1 MEKQFSQNIQ
11 ILQYGE
17 GEKVIVM
24 IPGGP
29 GLSYHYLE
37 PLAKDLAEQ
46 GFHIY
51 LYEPTGYPNSNPEV
65 LPDSVDYYGR
75 ELAQLLDEMNLSN
88 PVLYGHSFGGSIVLE
103 FLAKNPQ
110 YTGKVILSNT
120 FPSGNYLKK
129 GIENRFQR
137 FPEEVQQNYK
147 ELKAKQDFAG
157 IGQILFTEWLP
168 LHLFRLPEL
177 PQELLTSMQQ
187 MNEIKV
193 QNHFI
198 GPDFFNIK
206 GVFTDWDV
214 TDSLS
219 EITSDVLCISGEWD
233 YLNETLNLEWMK
245 LLPKSQVIID
255 QESSHMPF
263 FENRNSYIKTLTDF
277 LKNL

>member
-129 GIENRFQR
+129 GIENRFQ
-137 FPEEVQQNYK
+137 
-147 ELKAKQDFAG
+147 
-157 IGQILFTEWLP
+157 
-168 LHLFRLPEL
+168 
-177 PQELLTSMQQ
+177 
-187 MNEIKV
+187 
-193 QNHFI
+193 
-198 GPDFFNIK
+198 
-206 GVFTDWDV
+206 
-214 TDSLS
+214 
-219 EITSDVLCISGEWD
+219 
-233 YLNETLNLEWMK
+233 
-245 LLPKSQVIID
+245 
-255 QESSHMPF
+255 QESLQ
-263 FENRNSYIKTLTDF
+263 K
-277 LKNL
+277 K